1 MEASQNFF
9 AFTKF
14 DKKRPQLWQNN
25 NPFYEGISSGALLG
39 YLVDGFQNL
48 VAYKKSQ

>member
-25 NPFYEGISSGALLG
+25 NPFYEGIPAGPLLE
-39 YLVDGFQNL
+39 YSTDGFQKFVN
-48 VAYKKSQ
+48 